1 MIEQF
6 GCAEAPFTREFSTN
20 QRYQLS
26 FMEEEIKALV
36 KVVES
41 RMSGLIIAPAGT
53 GKTSLLREIKKRLP
67 ESRYKVHYIKVTALS
82 KPDLCREIARAVGA
96 KPAGTYPALVR
107 SVQAKLEE
115 SFTTDCIR
123 PVLIIDEAHDMRS
136 DVLSMLRII
145 TNFEM
150 DSKLVASI
158 ILAGQPPLKQKL
170 YEPGL
175 EDIRQRLAHCCEL
188 RLLTREESKAY
199 MKHRIKVA
207 GGRKFPFDDEA
218 CDAVFEMARGNL
230 RAIDRISYKSMEIG
244 SEKKE
249 GSIGQNIVL
258 ASRDQL
264 WV

>member
-6 GCAEAPFTREFSTN
+6 GCAEAPFTREFSTEK
-20 QRYQLS
+20 RYQLP

-53 GKTSLLREIKKRLP
+53 GKTSILRAVKKRLP
-67 ESRYKVHYIKVTALS
+67 ASRYKVHYIKVTALS
-82 KPDLCREIARAVGA
+82 KPDFCREIARAIGA
-96 KPAGTYPALVR
+96 KPAGTFPALVR
-107 SVQAKLEE
+107 AVQEKLEE
-115 SFTTDCIR
+115 SFTNDCIR
-123 PVLIIDEAHDMRS
+123 PVLLVDESHDMRV

-150 DSKLVASI
+150 DSKLVASV
-158 ILAGQPPLKQKL
+158 ILAGQPPLKPKL

-188 RLLTREESKAY
+188 RLLSREESKAY
-199 MKHRIKVA
+199 MKHRIKIA

-218 CDAVFEMARGNL
+218 CDAVFELARGNL
-230 RAIDRISYKSMEIG
+230 RAIDRISYKSMEIAA
-244 SEKKE
+244 ENNE
-249 GSIGQNIVL
+249 LSIGQNIVL
-258 ASRDQL
+258 TSRDQL